1 MEAMFS
7 PQDKGNVYVRR
18 ALQYIAAHFAAP
30 LTLEAVAREISV
42 SPNYLSM
49 LFHKTVGLT
58 FRERLC
64 RVRVEESKR
73 LLLNSKYSLKEI
85 AVAVGFTDQS
95 YFTKVFKHL
104 TGLSPGKF
112 RG

>member
-1 MEAMFS
+1 MFS
-7 PQDKGNVYVRR
+7 PQDKGSVYVRQ

-49 LFHKTVGLT
+49 LFHKTVGFT
-58 FRERLC
+58 FREHLC

-104 TGLSPGKF
+104 TGLSPGKL